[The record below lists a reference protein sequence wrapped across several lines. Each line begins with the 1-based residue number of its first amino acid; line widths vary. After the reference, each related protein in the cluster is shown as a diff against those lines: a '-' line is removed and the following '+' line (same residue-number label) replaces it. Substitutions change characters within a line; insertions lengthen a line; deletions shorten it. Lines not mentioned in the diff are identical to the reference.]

1 MTFSYGGTAGA
12 GMPTGNSELAADE
25 TANPPS
31 SNLNTATGDTAISPT
46 DEYNINYSSIT
57 STYEAVTSASELTA
71 VRPSESGDQLYVDD
85 SNEMICPGF
94 KKFNIF
100 FKVILMKLKSG
111 TLFFFNGVGKH
122 KIISLTL
129 AISSKSLLTNKL
141 LLIYLAIVLFAMCF
155 I

>member
-1 MTFSYGGTAGA
+1 M
-12 GMPTGNSELAADE
+12 
-25 TANPPS
+25 
-31 SNLNTATGDTAISPT
+31 SNLFKYGI
-46 DEYNINYSSIT
+46 INCS
-57 STYEAVTSASELTA
+57 V
-71 VRPSESGDQLYVDD
+71 VPGYVDD

-129 AISSKSLLTNKL
+129 AISLKSVNISPKKVFFL
-141 LLIYLAIVLFAMCF
+141 
-155 I
+155 